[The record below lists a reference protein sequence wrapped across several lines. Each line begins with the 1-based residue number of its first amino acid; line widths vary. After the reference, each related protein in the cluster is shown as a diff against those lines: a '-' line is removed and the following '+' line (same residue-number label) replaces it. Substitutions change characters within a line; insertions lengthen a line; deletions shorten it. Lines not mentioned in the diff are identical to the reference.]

1 MNGWLSKINNNLSE
15 NRIKLERGNQPKK
28 TFFHQYL
35 IGKMLHN
42 TQVTLN
48 TSHVSLIDQ
57 LGLVRRHI
65 YTSMSALQTEDVEW
79 RKTRVFITEGF
90 YGRCYQVA

>member
-28 TFFHQYL
+28 TFFPSIS

-42 TQVTLN
+42 TQVTPN
-48 TSHVSLIDQ
+48 TSRVSLIDQ

-65 YTSMSALQTEDVEW
+65 YTSMSAFQTEDVDS
-79 RKTRVFITEGF
+79 
-90 YGRCYQVA
+90 